1 MLKILFTFG
10 LQKFSTFQLQDTQDE
25 ILLQTQEK
33 SYQPQ
38 LLWLFLNSNSNFSF
52 NILSSVVSVSP
63 FIHLRKENET

>member
-52 NILSSVVSVSP
+52 NILSSVVSVSL